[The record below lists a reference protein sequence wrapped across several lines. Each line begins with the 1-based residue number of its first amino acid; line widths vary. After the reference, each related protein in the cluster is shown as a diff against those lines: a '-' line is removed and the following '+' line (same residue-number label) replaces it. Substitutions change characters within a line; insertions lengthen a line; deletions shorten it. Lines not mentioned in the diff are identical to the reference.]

1 MPKSWAR
8 MQCSALCKDR
18 DTSSSRPAAPA
29 PLPAPRRALVRE
41 FGITASPA
49 LLQPKRGCFSKR
61 NWKTVSM
68 ATRPCDRLE
77 REIPQTK
84 VIAAAGER
92 DHLRQRKPHPVPGRW
107 SRPTATHDRAATGTD
122 RRRAART
129 SPRPTRTLRRS
140 RRRGEASARAR
151 RTPALKSSSTRL
163 RLFYSPTLTETRAFH
178 SCSLAFRPV

>member
-1 MPKSWAR
+1 

-68 ATRPCDRLE
+68 ATHPCDRLE

-84 VIAAAGER
+84 VITAAGER

-107 SRPTATHDRAATGTD
+107 SRPTAATHDRAATGTD